1 MLADRLR
8 LVGHASVIEVSTV
21 DDAVEALGAQGED
34 AMVLAGGTALMIMLR
49 ARLIAPSTIVSIG
62 RVQGLREISVEDG
75 MLSIGALVTL
85 DEVARSLVVHDAASS
100 LAEVFDVVGNIR
112 VRCAATVGGLL
123 AEADY
128 ASDPPC
134 ALLALGARVVIA
146 GPRGTRAVGI
156 GDFLVG
162 YYQTVLEPDELVVAL
177 QVPVQ
182 EPGAVAVYEK
192 FRTRST
198 EDRPCV
204 GVFASTTIAP
214 DGTCSSL
221 RLAIGAVS
229 ERPERFADLEQAAV
243 GAVLDEGVARHV
255 ADGYAERIRTLD
267 DMRGSSWYRTEM
279 VRVWG
284 RRALLATTEP
294 HRRNAR
300 AG

>member
-1 MLADRLR
+1 
-8 LVGHASVIEVSTV
+8 
-21 DDAVEALGAQGED
+21 
-34 AMVLAGGTALMIMLR
+34 MILLR
-49 ARLIAPSTIVSIG
+49 ARLIEPSAFVSISE
-62 RVQGLREISVEDG
+62 VEGLGQITVEDG
-75 MLSIGALVTL
+75 KLVLGALATL
-85 DEVARSLVVHDAASS
+85 DAVASSPVVHEAVPG

-134 ALLALGARVVIA
+134 ALLALDAEVVIKGPEGTRVVA
-146 GPRGTRAVGI
+146 LA
-156 GDFLVG
+156 DFLVG
-162 YYQTVLEPDELVVAL
+162 YYQTVLEPDELVVAVR
-177 QVPVQ
+177 VPLS

-192 FRTRST
+192 FRTRSS

-204 GVFASTTIAP
+204 GVFASATTAA
-214 DGTCSSL
+214 DGTCTSV

-243 GAVLDEGVARHV
+243 GAVLDEDVAKQI
-255 ADGYAERIRTLD
+255 ADGYAERIKTLD

-284 RRALLATTEP
+284 RRALLATQP
-294 HRRNAR
+294 A
-300 AG
+300 AGDAGAA